1 MSLPTPLAVI
11 LIVAG
16 LWSLLAWG
24 FIAVRAVR
32 ATRSAPTSAPGSP
45 AGAASAP
52 TRTSTRGT
60 STQGTS
66 TQGTSTDGTSTDDAG
81 TGPVP
86 TPARAATPSTLSLL
100 VVAISMTLGLATLV
114 IGFRALG

>member
-1 MSLPTPLAVI
+1 MSLPIPLAVI

-16 LWSLLAWG
+16 LWSLVAWG

-45 AGAASAP
+45 SREASAP
-52 TRTSTRGT
+52 SGTSTRGT
-60 STQGTS
+60 ST
-66 TQGTSTDGTSTDDAG
+66 DEAA
-81 TGPVP
+81 TGPAP
-86 TPARAATPSTLSLL
+86 TPAATPSTLSLL